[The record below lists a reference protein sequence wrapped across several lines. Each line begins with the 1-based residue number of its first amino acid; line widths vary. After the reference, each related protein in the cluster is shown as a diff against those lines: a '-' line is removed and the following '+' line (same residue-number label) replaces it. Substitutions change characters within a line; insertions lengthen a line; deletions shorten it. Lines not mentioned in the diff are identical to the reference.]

1 MNWDN
6 QLSSILSVADGS
18 VAKMRVST
26 FKYFYLYVLIHTEAG
41 FFSASL
47 WTVLLWSQ
55 NKVHITQRS
64 SIADNKKKKKKR
76 LGVDIYIN
84 KGAY

>member
-41 FFSASL
+41 FFFLHHSEQYFCEAKTKFTSHNVHQSL
-47 WTVLLWSQ
+47 TI
-55 NKVHITQRS
+55 KIKT
-64 SIADNKKKKKKR
+64 KKKA
-76 LGVDIYIN
+76 GC
-84 KGAY
+84 